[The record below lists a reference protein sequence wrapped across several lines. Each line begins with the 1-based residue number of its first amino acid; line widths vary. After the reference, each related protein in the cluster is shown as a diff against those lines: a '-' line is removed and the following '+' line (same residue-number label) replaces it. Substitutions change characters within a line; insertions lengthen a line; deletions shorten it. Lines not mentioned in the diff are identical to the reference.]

1 MTHGN
6 CGSARENLKY
16 KVSGPQNWCVCV
28 HLFVY
33 LCVYEAVL
41 PNCMILQN
49 RVQRVNKCKCGNVSL
64 TIYTHIYIHTQPIF
78 NKAVKTSCF
87 CPKSRTKEGYSRGI
101 FLGAGLFSASQCMQS
116 CIFIGVLRLEERIN
130 LHIFSDEKVN
140 ITRCFKRLC
149 PLVYVGIALEMC
161 LIYGERKYFN

>member
-1 MTHGN
+1 M
-6 CGSARENLKY
+6 Y
-16 KVSGPQNWCVCV
+16 V
-28 HLFVY
+28 
-33 LCVYEAVL
+33 CVYEAVL

-64 TIYTHIYIHTQPIF
+64 TIYTHTYISTHNLFLTKLLKQVVSVQ
-78 NKAVKTSCF
+78 KAEQKRDIREEYFWVLDCLV
-87 CPKSRTKEGYSRGI
+87 P
-101 FLGAGLFSASQCMQS
+101 ASQCMQS